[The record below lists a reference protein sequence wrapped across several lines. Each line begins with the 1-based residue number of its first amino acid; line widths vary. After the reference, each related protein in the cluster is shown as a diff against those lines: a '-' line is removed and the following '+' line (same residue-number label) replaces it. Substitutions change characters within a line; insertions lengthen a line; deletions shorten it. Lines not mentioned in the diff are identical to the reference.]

1 MKRTLG
7 LLLCVV
13 LIVSLFSGVGSSV
26 QAKTNG
32 IKVVQNTLDGRDG
45 FTVSVS
51 HDAISKKLTIVI
63 DGTNSS
69 NEDGINQY
77 FTFTPKLSVEAGGNA
92 GWSEPVYD
100 NGQDEDPL
108 KSTIVYTYT
117 NPEALYGAYKICF
130 SGFNL
135 YYQLTGSSGTTNKYS
150 YDNYYITAL
159 FPMSDDQED
168 NVGLTAQVRKVLDD
182 GSPTESGY
190 LAEKFTFD
198 WNAFNFS
205 EMYIKAEP
213 LFSEGQSLPW
223 GYDYSYEWTAP
234 SGEKVSGQKIHV
246 QTYGKG
252 DYKVKIT
259 ATRKDTTEGEW
270 AADIGY
276 KESYTAEKTI
286 CVEPATYT
294 TRPRWGGDVQNNT
307 IKVGKA
313 LKFFLQISG
322 VTSGQL
328 VVTNPNGDVVVDS
341 IIDGKGEVTFT
352 LVDSV
357 RTKHGGT
364 YTWSFTP
371 DNQLFVKTSGSLTIA
386 VEKAEATPVVLI
398 PQEIMRG
405 SFEGQVQ
412 MEANVP
418 GIFTIASKNADET
431 EVLFHEVSYT
441 YTDAP
446 IVVDYKDLIIG
457 QPAAGAY
464 KLDYVFVPVEEET
477 VDYLPANGSIDYTI
491 AEKSEISIVQANGGT
506 IEVGGKTDASFFVN
520 KGEDLTVTVTPEE
533 GTHVYSSV
541 QAITLNGQPME
552 NVTIHGDGSAT
563 GQFTVEEHGK
573 TYEVSAIYDVTK
585 LALKSGQTYY
595 MDGDITADNRSEVE
609 KALFDIL
616 CDEENSVLPDV
627 ENAQISMQYLSGY
640 RLQLDSNLVS
650 TNVDVYH
657 ALDTST
663 ADGVINWHAFGAHS
677 SEKVK
682 IIVTLN
688 GKTLENTV
696 DVTVLSKTYI
706 TNTSYQ
712 TTYTYNAEPIPA
724 PANEQFHI
732 TSNATPSFEW
742 YQGETKLNGTPT
754 EIGTYTL
761 KVHTAAQNSY
771 GVHYGAAT
779 LEVPVVISE
788 YSCLDASL
796 SGMLGDNGWYVDDVH
811 ILAPEGYVISSDMQ
825 TWSEQISVTEDLD
838 AEYSYS
844 LKNTENGYVAKK
856 TIKVQRDTVAPVIEG
871 IADGETYEVTK
882 TFTVTDANLK
892 EVTINDKSVTE
903 CALTANGTY
912 TVKAIDQ
919 AGHETAM
926 TVTVKVPATSENDDE
941 NTTEDDDTK
950 DESAGSDTDGK
961 TDGTTD
967 DKTDGSTDN
976 TTENDNT
983 VKNVVAG
990 AGKNKALYSIVKSG
1004 KTGGTASFVAPQNK
1018 KATNIVIP
1026 ATVKVSGVTYKVTA
1040 IEKNAFKKNKNI
1052 KSVTIGKNVKTIGK
1066 EAFSS
1071 CTKLKTVKFGSG
1083 VTTIGDKAF
1092 YKCSAL
1098 AKISLPSKVKT
1109 IGKSAFYGCK
1119 NATSITIG
1127 KNVNKIDSKAFYGCS
1142 KVKILTIKSP
1152 KLTAKG
1158 IGSKAFSK
1166 TPKSMT
1172 VKVPKKKLK
1181 TYKTM
1186 LNKRG
1191 VNKKARFKK
1200 I

>member
-595 MDGDITADNRSEVE
+595 MDGDITADNLSEVE

-616 CDEENSVLPDV
+616 CDEENSVLSDV

-903 CALTANGTY
+903 YALTANGTY

-926 TVTVKVPATSENDDE
+926 TVTVKVPAI
-941 NTTEDDDTK
+941 
-950 DESAGSDTDGK
+950 SA
-961 TDGTTD
+961 
-967 DKTDGSTDN
+967 
-976 TTENDNT
+976 
-983 VKNVVAG
+983 
-990 AGKNKALYSIVKSG
+990 
-1004 KTGGTASFVAPQNK
+1004 
-1018 KATNIVIP
+1018 
-1026 ATVKVSGVTYKVTA
+1026 KVSGV
-1040 IEKNAFKKNKNI
+1040 
-1052 KSVTIGKNVKTIGK
+1052 
-1066 EAFSS
+1066 
-1071 CTKLKTVKFGSG
+1071 
-1083 VTTIGDKAF
+1083 
-1092 YKCSAL
+1092 
-1098 AKISLPSKVKT
+1098 
-1109 IGKSAFYGCK
+1109 
-1119 NATSITIG
+1119 
-1127 KNVNKIDSKAFYGCS
+1127 
-1142 KVKILTIKSP
+1142 
-1152 KLTAKG
+1152 
-1158 IGSKAFSK
+1158 
-1166 TPKSMT
+1166 
-1172 VKVPKKKLK
+1172 
-1181 TYKTM
+1181 
-1186 LNKRG
+1186 
-1191 VNKKARFKK
+1191 
-1200 I
+1200 

>member
-1 MKRTLG
+1 M
-7 LLLCVV
+7 
-13 LIVSLFSGVGSSV
+13 
-26 QAKTNG
+26 
-32 IKVVQNTLDGRDG
+32 
-45 FTVSVS
+45 
-51 HDAISKKLTIVI
+51 
-63 DGTNSS
+63 
-69 NEDGINQY
+69 
-77 FTFTPKLSVEAGGNA
+77 
-92 GWSEPVYD
+92 
-100 NGQDEDPL
+100 
-108 KSTIVYTYT
+108 
-117 NPEALYGAYKICF
+117 
-130 SGFNL
+130 
-135 YYQLTGSSGTTNKYS
+135 
-150 YDNYYITAL
+150 
-159 FPMSDDQED
+159 
-168 NVGLTAQVRKVLDD
+168 
-182 GSPTESGY
+182 
-190 LAEKFTFD
+190 
-198 WNAFNFS
+198 
-205 EMYIKAEP
+205 
-213 LFSEGQSLPW
+213 
-223 GYDYSYEWTAP
+223 
-234 SGEKVSGQKIHV
+234 
-246 QTYGKG
+246 
-252 DYKVKIT
+252 
-259 ATRKDTTEGEW
+259 
-270 AADIGY
+270 
-276 KESYTAEKTI
+276 
-286 CVEPATYT
+286 
-294 TRPRWGGDVQNNT
+294 
-307 IKVGKA
+307 
-313 LKFFLQISG
+313 
-322 VTSGQL
+322 
-328 VVTNPNGDVVVDS
+328 
-341 IIDGKGEVTFT
+341 
-352 LVDSV
+352 
-357 RTKHGGT
+357 
-364 YTWSFTP
+364 
-371 DNQLFVKTSGSLTIA
+371 
-386 VEKAEATPVVLI
+386 
-398 PQEIMRG
+398 
-405 SFEGQVQ
+405 
-412 MEANVP
+412 
-418 GIFTIASKNADET
+418 
-431 EVLFHEVSYT
+431 
-441 YTDAP
+441 
-446 IVVDYKDLIIG
+446 
-457 QPAAGAY
+457 
-464 KLDYVFVPVEEET
+464 
-477 VDYLPANGSIDYTI
+477 
-491 AEKSEISIVQANGGT
+491 
-506 IEVGGKTDASFFVN
+506 
-520 KGEDLTVTVTPEE
+520 TVTVTPEE

-541 QAITLNGQPME
+541 QAIILNGQPME
-552 NVTIHGDGSAT
+552 NVTVDENGIAT
-563 GQFTVEEHGK
+563 GQFTVEEYGK

-595 MDGDITADNRSEVE
+595 MDGDITADNLSEVE

-761 KVHTAAQNSY
+761 KVNTAAQN
-771 GVHYGAAT
+771 HYGAAT

-788 YSCLDASL
+788 YSCSDASL
-796 SGMLGDNGWYVDDVH
+796 SGMLGDNGWYVGDVH
-811 ILAPEGYVISSDMQ
+811 IFAPEGHVISSDMQ

-856 TIKVQRDTVAPVIEG
+856 TIKVQRDTVAPVIDG
-871 IADGETYEVTK
+871 IADGETYEVAK

-892 EVTINDKSVTE
+892 EVTINEKSVTE
-903 CALTANGTY
+903 YALTANGTY

-926 TVTVKVPATSENDDE
+926 TVTVKVPATSENDG
-941 NTTEDDDTK
+941 TK

-961 TDGTTD
+961 EDGTANG
-967 DKTDGSTDN
+967 KTDNS
-976 TTENDNT
+976 TENDNT
-983 VKNVVAG
+983 LKNVVAG
-990 AGKNKALYSIVKSG
+990 SGKNKALYNIVKSG
-1004 KTGGTASFVAPQNK
+1004 KTASFVAPQNK
-1018 KATNIVIP
+1018 TATNIVIP

-1071 CTKLKTVKFGSG
+1071 CNKLKTVKFGSD

-1098 AKISLPSKVKT
+1098 TKISLPSKVKT

-1119 NATSITIG
+1119 KVTSITIG
-1127 KNVNKIDSKAFYGCS
+1127 KNVNKIESKAFYGCS

>member
-595 MDGDITADNRSEVE
+595 MDGDITADNLSEVE

-616 CDEENSVLPDV
+616 CDEENSVLSDV

-903 CALTANGTY
+903 YALTANGTY

-926 TVTVKVPATSENDDE
+926 TVTVKVPAISENDG
-941 NTTEDDDTK
+941 TK

-961 TDGTTD
+961 EDGTANDKNDGATDG
-967 DKTDGSTDN
+967 KTDNS
-976 TTENDNT
+976 TENDNT
-983 VKNVVAG
+983 LKNVVAG
-990 AGKNKALYSIVKSG
+990 SGKNKALYNIVKSG
-1004 KTGGTASFVAPQNK
+1004 KTASFVAPQNK

-1071 CTKLKTVKFGSG
+1071 CNKLKTVKFGSG

-1119 NATSITIG
+1119 KATSITIG

-1166 TPKSMT
+1166 TSKNMT
-1172 VKVPKKKLK
+1172 VKVPKKKVK
-1181 TYKTM
+1181 TYEMM